1 MPAPLGAN
9 RQVYPYVPGNGP
21 VLSLSVPTPDL
32 NALPLPD
39 LYRELA
45 SRRVAGGPSLVR
57 RLLELARDEDVAE
70 QGDVTTRVFAKPGA
84 QSSCEIV
91 ARGHAV
97 VAGLEV
103 IPEVL
108 SLMGGGTFHAAARDG
123 DRVQP
128 RQSLG
133 RLDGDS
139 RAILAAERPILNILG
154 RLSGVATRT
163 AHFVAAM
170 GDGVRAKLFDT
181 RKTTPGL
188 RVLEKYAVR
197 CGGGMCHRM
206 GLHDAVL
213 LKDNHLAGV
222 SSADLGRF
230 VTDAAVRARAN
241 CSISFFEVEVDRLD
255 QFESILAAQRGA
267 PESAKVDIV
276 LLDNMGPELLAQA
289 VTMRDKSG
297 VAIELEASGGV
308 REDTIRAIALSG
320 VDRISAGTL
329 THGATWVDFGLDAV
343 P

>member
-1 MPAPLGAN
+1 M
-9 RQVYPYVPGNGP
+9 
-21 VLSLSVPTPDL
+21 PTPDL
-32 NALPLPD
+32 NSLPLPD

-45 SRRVAGGPSLVR
+45 SRRVAGGPSFVC
-57 RLLELARDEDVAE
+57 RLLELARDEDLGE
-70 QGDVTTRVFAKPGA
+70 QGDVTTRVFAQHGA

-91 ARGHAV
+91 ARSHAV
-97 VAGLEV
+97 VAGLEI

-108 SLMGGGTFHAAARDG
+108 SLMGGGTFRAAARDG

-128 RQSLG
+128 RQPLG

-139 RAILAAERPILNILG
+139 RAILAAERPILNLLG

-163 AHFVAAM
+163 AHFVATM
-170 GDGVRAKLFDT
+170 GDGVRSKLFDT

-230 VTDAAVRARAN
+230 VTDAAARARAN

-267 PESAKVDIV
+267 SASAKVDIV
-276 LLDNMGPELLAQA
+276 LLDNMGPDMLAQA
-289 VTMRDKSG
+289 VAMRDKSG
-297 VAIELEASGGV
+297 LSIELEASGGV
-308 REDTIRAIALSG
+308 REDTIRALALSG